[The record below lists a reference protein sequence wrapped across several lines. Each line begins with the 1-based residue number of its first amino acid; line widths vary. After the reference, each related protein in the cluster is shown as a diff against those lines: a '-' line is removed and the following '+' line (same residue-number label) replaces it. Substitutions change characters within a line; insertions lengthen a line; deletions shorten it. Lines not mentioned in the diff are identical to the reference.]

1 MDNLTY
7 FREIN
12 KNIHPSAEEVT
23 ILHQYVDENLF
34 DIKTVPKE
42 FLIRFI
48 DEIGQKFGVA
58 VDLKALQQLS
68 FQAADGVRYFED
80 KLMAVYSGGKTSCRE
95 LGFELENPHDDYCV
109 NYFLESKKLDI
120 KFYDLDIDNYIKPA
134 MPKGAFVASPFGLGL
149 SRQKNRFDY
158 YFCHPNMEEVSNFFN
173 LPAPTVSE
181 LSAIDGNNEVLKVF
195 GLAYDPQTL
204 RPIKLKRY
212 YYPQDPYLNYI
223 LFDEELAHV

>member
-109 NYFLESKKLDI
+109 NYF
-120 KFYDLDIDNYIKPA
+120 
-134 MPKGAFVASPFGLGL
+134 
-149 SRQKNRFDY
+149 
-158 YFCHPNMEEVSNFFN
+158 
-173 LPAPTVSE
+173 
-181 LSAIDGNNEVLKVF
+181 
-195 GLAYDPQTL
+195 
-204 RPIKLKRY
+204 
-212 YYPQDPYLNYI
+212 
-223 LFDEELAHV
+223 